1 MITEAQNF
9 CRPPSLQE
17 VPAADGLEQDGTRRI
32 ELRLELLEE
41 PSQLRLPVE
50 LVIASP
56 VFFEHHLRKS
66 REVIFKDVKNA
77 NSSRVAHRQTIKGVL
92 RLKPAE

>member
-41 PSQLRLPVE
+41 HSQLGLPVE
-50 LVIASP
+50 FVIASP

-66 REVIFKDVKNA
+66 RKVIFKDVKNA
-77 NSSRVAHRQTIKGVL
+77 SELIKSRTQTNN
-92 RLKPAE
+92 